1 MAINIKKNLTG
12 VGLRAVV
19 VAVLAVFLV
28 FVATFSLTSSSVEAA
43 VLRRPPNNLNLKAY
57 WSFNDGSGT
66 IATDFSRNYAT
77 GTLTNMEAAD
87 WVNGK
92 LDSALSFDGVNE
104 RVVIGSGLSSI
115 SGNPAFTMCA
125 WINTGSVSTAQAIFA
140 TGNTGSALAAAGIFL
155 NNGANG
161 AFSMEFAGGNTAR
174 TAGGVITANTWYHV
188 CGVKT
193 AGAINTTT
201 TLYVNGQSVALA
213 GGASTGTP
221 NISTTAASIG
231 SFTTSGSY
239 FSGKIDEV
247 RVYNSALSAANILA
261 LYRSGSVSINA
272 SQNSRVTNGL
282 VALWSFDGPDMINGV
297 ATDRSGQG
305 NNAFKVE
312 MATATAHVPGKI
324 GQALLFDGVDDYV
337 YAPTSA
343 NYDFADNDFTVAWW
357 EYRTSNDNGRP
368 SIARTSQGPSDYTPF
383 LLGFSAGGS
392 DLYIYMSSN
401 NGGWDIASGNTMGP
415 VTLNAWN
422 HFVIRRNGDLFT
434 AHKNG
439 VQTDSWTSSS
449 ALASGGDGDLSLT
462 IGRYFSNTHYYF
474 QGIMDDVR
482 IYNRAINTSEMAQLY
497 AAGQNVRMNTSQNT
511 KSTNGLVA
519 LWSFNG
525 PDMVAGATAYDRG
538 PNGYDGTLW
547 GMSAA
552 SAVPG
557 KVGQGL
563 YFDGTDD
570 YIQTAYT
577 PTGYSAI
584 TISAWVNLSSAASY
598 PMVVSHGAN
607 GDSALEIRGYAST
620 GQIECVNRSN
630 NSGVRDTV
638 SAVGAGWHHYACV
651 GTGTNFTLYKDGVSI
666 GSAGVSH
673 GLTSTV
679 DLRIGRRSDDV
690 GGSYYFPGKIDEV
703 RVYSR
708 ALSATEVLTLYN
720 TEK

>member
-1 MAINIKKNLTG
+1 MAINIKKILTG

-28 FVATFSLTSSSVEAA
+28 FVATFSLMSSSVEAA

-104 RVVIGSGLSSI
+104 RVAIGSGLSSI

-231 SFTTSGSY
+231 SFTSNGSY

-324 GQALLFDGVDDYV
+324 GQALRFDGVDDYV

-439 VQTDSWTSSS
+439 VQTDSWSSS
-449 ALASGGDGDLSLT
+449 SPLASGGVGDLSLT
-462 IGRYFSNTHYYF
+462 IGRYFSAVHYYF

-482 IYNRAINTSEMAQLY
+482 IYNRAINTKEMAQLY
-497 AAGQNVRMNTSQNT
+497 AAGQNVRMNASQNARQA
-511 KSTNGLVA
+511 SGLVG
-519 LWSFNG
+519 LWSFDG
-525 PDMVAGATAYDRG
+525 PDMVAGTTAYDRSG
-538 PNGYDGTLW
+538 SGYDGTLS
-547 GMSAA
+547 GMTAA

-557 KVGQGL
+557 RVGQAL
-563 YFDGTDD
+563 YFDG
-570 YIQTAYT
+570 
-577 PTGYSAI
+577 
-584 TISAWVNLSSAASY
+584 
-598 PMVVSHGAN
+598 
-607 GDSALEIRGYAST
+607 
-620 GQIECVNRSN
+620 
-630 NSGVRDTV
+630 
-638 SAVGAGWHHYACV
+638 
-651 GTGTNFTLYKDGVSI
+651 
-666 GSAGVSH
+666 
-673 GLTSTV
+673 
-679 DLRIGRRSDDV
+679 SDDV
-690 GGSYYFPGKIDEV
+690 ISIANLDAHATRSVSFWMKRDRDPANFYEGIIGCSAPGGWGIGISPVGNGSTIFDSVLGSSSHVSTAGITDQEWHHIVETRGNGTIQFYIDGV
-703 RVYSR
+703 LDSSQADTDVHDCSA
-708 ALSATEVLTLYN
+708 ALYQIGNHNNNSPMFKGTLDDLRLYNKVLTAAEVSAIYN
-720 TEK
+720 RTK